1 MGMNDQQ
8 GVNESNQ
15 LKRSMKSRHLLMLSL
30 GGVIGTG
37 LFLNV
42 GYTINQAG
50 AGGAIIGYLIGGF
63 ILYMVMTCLG
73 ELAVHMPVTGSFQTY
88 ATKYIHPSAG
98 FSLGWMYFVGSA
110 ATAGVEF
117 TAAGILMQHWFPDVA
132 VWIWCALFML
142 LLFSLNALSTRGFAE
157 TEFWFSGIKV
167 VAVVIFII
175 IGIAVIIGWV
185 PIADRPAPHLTN
197 LAPTQ
202 LFPAGIAIIFVT
214 MMNVIFSY
222 QGSELVGI
230 AAGETENP
238 QKNIPRAIRTILVR
252 IILFYIASIIVLS
265 AIFPSSELGLLESPF
280 VTLLDLVG
288 IPFAADIMNF
298 IILTAILSVG
308 NSCLYA
314 STRLLWA
321 MSNEGMAPRIFGKVN
336 KNKIPFNALVF
347 TMVFSLLSLLT
358 SVMEADTVFVL
369 LMSIAGISVTISWMG
384 IALSQLMFRKHY
396 LKNGG
401 QLKDLG
407 YRVKY
412 YPIIPLFCIAF
423 CALILGFLAWDS
435 TQRVGLAYGVGF
447 FIACLIFY
455 QVRLKGKS
463 FAPEDQKVII
473 EKGSET

>member
-1 MGMNDQQ
+1 MHKQDTTP
-8 GVNESNQ
+8 Q
-15 LKRSMKSRHLLMLSL
+15 LNRTMKSRHLMMLSL

-50 AGGAIIGYLIGGF
+50 PGGAIIGYLIGGF

-88 ATKYIHPSAG
+88 ATKFIHPTAG

-117 TAAGILMQHWFPDVA
+117 TAAGILMKHWFPDMPT
-132 VWIWCALFML
+132 WIWCAIFIV

-157 TEFWFSGIKV
+157 AEFWFAGIKV
-167 VAVVIFII
+167 LAVVFFII
-175 IGIAVIIGWV
+175 VGAAAIFGIV
-185 PIADRPAPHLTN
+185 PMADRVAPHLTN
-197 LAPTQ
+197 LEPTL
-202 LFPAGIAIIFVT
+202 LFPAGIIIIFVT

-238 QKNIPRAIRTILVR
+238 QKTIPKAIRTILVR
-252 IILFYIASIIVLS
+252 IIVFYIASIVILS

-280 VTLLDLVG
+280 VTLLELVG
-288 IPFAADIMNF
+288 IPYAADIMNF

-321 MSNEGMAPRIFGKVN
+321 MSLEDMAPKIFSKTSRRN
-336 KNKIPFNALVF
+336 IPLNALLF
-347 TMVFSLLSLLT
+347 TMIFSLLSLLT
-358 SVMEADTVFVL
+358 SVMKADAVFVL

-384 IALSQLMFRKHY
+384 IALSQFMFRRKY
-396 LKNGG
+396 VKSGG
-401 QLKDLG
+401 RLEDLQ
-407 YRVKY
+407 YRVKW
-412 YPIIPLFCIAF
+412 YPFIPLFCITF
-423 CALILGFLAWDS
+423 CSAILIFLLWDETQRAGVLYGIGFLLLCI
-435 TQRVGLAYGVGF
+435 V
-447 FIACLIFY
+447 FY
-455 QVRLKGKS
+455 SIKLKRQKREAVQV
-463 FAPEDQKVII
+463 PEVNEDL
-473 EKGSET
+473 

>member
-1 MGMNDQQ
+1 
-8 GVNESNQ
+8 
-15 LKRSMKSRHLLMLSL
+15 MKSRHLMMLSL

-50 AGGAIIGYLIGGF
+50 PGGAIIGYLIGGF

-88 ATKYIHPSAG
+88 ATKFIHPTAG

-117 TAAGILMQHWFPDVA
+117 TAAGILLKHWFPDTPT
-132 VWIWCALFML
+132 WIWCAIFIV

-157 TEFWFSGIKV
+157 AEFWFAGIKV
-167 VAVVIFII
+167 LAVVFFII
-175 IGIAVIIGWV
+175 VGAAAIFGIV
-185 PIADRPAPHLTN
+185 PMTDRVAPHLTN
-197 LAPTQ
+197 LEPTL
-202 LFPAGIAIIFVT
+202 LFPAGIIIIFVT

-238 QKNIPRAIRTILVR
+238 QKTIPKAIRTILVR
-252 IILFYIASIIVLS
+252 IIVFYIASIVILS

-280 VTLLDLVG
+280 VTLLELVG
-288 IPFAADIMNF
+288 IPYAADIMNF

-321 MSNEGMAPRIFGKVN
+321 MSLEDMAPKIFSKTSKRN
-336 KNKIPFNALVF
+336 IPLNALLF
-347 TMVFSLLSLLT
+347 TMIFSLLSLLT
-358 SVMEADTVFVL
+358 SVMKADAVFVL

-384 IALSQLMFRKHY
+384 IALSQFMFRRKY
-396 LKNGG
+396 VKSGG
-401 QLKDLG
+401 HLEDLQ
-407 YRVKY
+407 YRVKW
-412 YPIIPLFCIAF
+412 YPFIPLFCIIF
-423 CALILGFLAWDS
+423 CSAILIFLLWDETQRAGVLYGIGFLLLCI
-435 TQRVGLAYGVGF
+435 V
-447 FIACLIFY
+447 FY
-455 QVRLKGKS
+455 SIKLKRQKREAVQV
-463 FAPEDQKVII
+463 PEVNEDL
-473 EKGSET
+473 

>member
-1 MGMNDQQ
+1 MHKQDTTP
-8 GVNESNQ
+8 Q
-15 LKRSMKSRHLLMLSL
+15 LNRTMKSRHLMMLSL

-50 AGGAIIGYLIGGF
+50 PGGAIIGYLIGGF

-88 ATKYIHPSAG
+88 ATKFIHPTAG

-117 TAAGILMQHWFPDVA
+117 TAAGILMKHWFPDMPT
-132 VWIWCALFML
+132 WIWCAIFIV

-157 TEFWFSGIKV
+157 AEFWFAGIKV
-167 VAVVIFII
+167 LAVVFFII
-175 IGIAVIIGWV
+175 VGAAAIFGIV
-185 PIADRPAPHLTN
+185 PMADRVAPHLTN
-197 LAPTQ
+197 LEPTL
-202 LFPAGIAIIFVT
+202 LFPAGIIIIFVT

-238 QKNIPRAIRTILVR
+238 QKTIPKAIRTILVR
-252 IILFYIASIIVLS
+252 IIVFYIASIVILS

-280 VTLLDLVG
+280 VTLLELVG
-288 IPFAADIMNF
+288 IPYAADIMNF

-321 MSNEGMAPRIFGKVN
+321 MSLEDMAPKIFSKTSRRN
-336 KNKIPFNALVF
+336 IPLNALLF

-358 SVMEADTVFVL
+358 SVMKADAVFVL

-384 IALSQLMFRKHY
+384 IALSQFMFRRKY
-396 LKNGG
+396 VKSGG
-401 QLKDLG
+401 RLEDLQ
-407 YRVKY
+407 YRVKW
-412 YPIIPLFCIAF
+412 YPFIPLFCITF
-423 CALILGFLAWDS
+423 CSAILIFLLWDETQRTGVLYGIGFLLLCIVFYS
-435 TQRVGLAYGVGF
+435 RVN
-447 FIACLIFY
+447 FIIPIPLLS
-455 QVRLKGKS
+455 RGKI
-463 FAPEDQKVII
+463 K
-473 EKGSET
+473 

>member
-1 MGMNDQQ
+1 MHKQDTTP
-8 GVNESNQ
+8 Q
-15 LKRSMKSRHLLMLSL
+15 LNRTMKSRHLMMLSL

-50 AGGAIIGYLIGGF
+50 PGGAIIGYLIGGF

-88 ATKYIHPSAG
+88 ATKFIHPTAG

-117 TAAGILMQHWFPDVA
+117 TAAGILMKHWFPDMPT
-132 VWIWCALFML
+132 WIWCAIFIV

-157 TEFWFSGIKV
+157 AEFWFAGIKV
-167 VAVVIFII
+167 LAVVFFII
-175 IGIAVIIGWV
+175 VGAAAIFGIV
-185 PIADRPAPHLTN
+185 PMADRVAPHLTN
-197 LAPTQ
+197 LEPTL
-202 LFPAGIAIIFVT
+202 LFPAGIIIIFVT

-238 QKNIPRAIRTILVR
+238 QKTIPKAIRTILVR
-252 IILFYIASIIVLS
+252 IIVFYIASIVILS

-280 VTLLDLVG
+280 VTLLELVG
-288 IPFAADIMNF
+288 IPYAADIMNF

-321 MSNEGMAPRIFGKVN
+321 MSLEDMAPKIFSKTSRRN
-336 KNKIPFNALVF
+336 IPLNALLF
-347 TMVFSLLSLLT
+347 TMIFSLLSLLT
-358 SVMEADTVFVL
+358 SVMKADAVFVL

-384 IALSQLMFRKHY
+384 IALSQFMFRRKY
-396 LKNGG
+396 VKSGG
-401 QLKDLG
+401 RLEDLQ
-407 YRVKY
+407 YRVKW
-412 YPIIPLFCIAF
+412 YPFIPLFCITF
-423 CALILGFLAWDS
+423 CSAILIFLLWDETQRAGVLYGIGFL
-435 TQRVGLAYGVGF
+435 LLC
-447 FIACLIFY
+447 IIFY
-455 QVRLKGKS
+455 SIKLKRQKREAVQV
-463 FAPEDQKVII
+463 PEVNEDL
-473 EKGSET
+473 

>member
-1 MGMNDQQ
+1 MHKQDTTP
-8 GVNESNQ
+8 Q
-15 LKRSMKSRHLLMLSL
+15 LNRTMKSRHLMMLSL

-50 AGGAIIGYLIGGF
+50 PGGAIIGYLIGGF

-88 ATKYIHPSAG
+88 ATKFIHPTAG

-117 TAAGILMQHWFPDVA
+117 TAAGILMKHWFPDMPT
-132 VWIWCALFML
+132 WIWCAIFIV
-142 LLFSLNALSTRGFAE
+142 LLFSLNTLSTRGFAE
-157 TEFWFSGIKV
+157 AEFWFAGIKV
-167 VAVVIFII
+167 LAVVFFII
-175 IGIAVIIGWV
+175 VGAAAIFGIV
-185 PIADRPAPHLTN
+185 PMADRVAPHLTN
-197 LAPTQ
+197 LEPTL
-202 LFPAGIAIIFVT
+202 LFPAGIIIIFVT

-238 QKNIPRAIRTILVR
+238 QKTIPKAIRTILVR
-252 IILFYIASIIVLS
+252 IIVFYIASIVILS

-280 VTLLDLVG
+280 VTLLELVG
-288 IPFAADIMNF
+288 IPYAADIMNF

-321 MSNEGMAPRIFGKVN
+321 MSLEDMAPKIFSKTSRRN
-336 KNKIPFNALVF
+336 IPLNALLF
-347 TMVFSLLSLLT
+347 TMIFSLLSLLT
-358 SVMEADTVFVL
+358 SVMKADAVFVL

-384 IALSQLMFRKHY
+384 IALSQFMFRRKY
-396 LKNGG
+396 VKSGG
-401 QLKDLG
+401 RLEDLQ
-407 YRVKY
+407 YRVKW
-412 YPIIPLFCIAF
+412 YPFIPLFCITF
-423 CALILGFLAWDS
+423 CSAILIFLLWDETQRAGVLYGIGFLLLCI
-435 TQRVGLAYGVGF
+435 V
-447 FIACLIFY
+447 FY
-455 QVRLKGKS
+455 SIKLKRQKREAVQV
-463 FAPEDQKVII
+463 PEVNEDL
-473 EKGSET
+473 

>member
-1 MGMNDQQ
+1 MHKQDTTP
-8 GVNESNQ
+8 Q
-15 LKRSMKSRHLLMLSL
+15 LNRTMKSRHLMMLSL

-50 AGGAIIGYLIGGF
+50 PGGAIIGYLIGGF

-88 ATKYIHPSAG
+88 ATKFIHPTAG

-117 TAAGILMQHWFPDVA
+117 TAAGILMKHWFPDMPT
-132 VWIWCALFML
+132 WIWCAIFIV

-157 TEFWFSGIKV
+157 AEFWFAGIKV
-167 VAVVIFII
+167 LAVVFFII
-175 IGIAVIIGWV
+175 VGAAAIFGIV
-185 PIADRPAPHLTN
+185 PMADRVAPHLTN
-197 LAPTQ
+197 LEPTL
-202 LFPAGIAIIFVT
+202 LFPAGIIIIFVT

-238 QKNIPRAIRTILVR
+238 QKTIPKAIRTILVR
-252 IILFYIASIIVLS
+252 IIVFYIASIVILS

-280 VTLLDLVG
+280 VTLLELVG
-288 IPFAADIMNF
+288 IPYAADIMNF

-321 MSNEGMAPRIFGKVN
+321 MSLEDMAPKIFSKTSKRN
-336 KNKIPFNALVF
+336 IPLNALLF
-347 TMVFSLLSLLT
+347 TMIFSLLSLLT
-358 SVMEADTVFVL
+358 SVMKADAVFVL

-384 IALSQLMFRKHY
+384 IALSQFMFRRKY
-396 LKNGG
+396 VKSGG
-401 QLKDLG
+401 HLEDLQ
-407 YRVKY
+407 YRVKW
-412 YPIIPLFCIAF
+412 YPFIPLFCIIF
-423 CALILGFLAWDS
+423 CSAILIFLLWDETQRAGVLYGIGFLLLCI
-435 TQRVGLAYGVGF
+435 V
-447 FIACLIFY
+447 FY
-455 QVRLKGKS
+455 SIKLKRQKREAVQV
-463 FAPEDQKVII
+463 PEVNEDL
-473 EKGSET
+473 

>member
-1 MGMNDQQ
+1 MHKQDTTP
-8 GVNESNQ
+8 Q
-15 LKRSMKSRHLLMLSL
+15 LNRTMKSRHLMMLSL

-50 AGGAIIGYLIGGF
+50 PGGAIIGYLIGGF

-88 ATKYIHPSAG
+88 ATKFIHPTAG

-117 TAAGILMQHWFPDVA
+117 TAAGILMKHWFPDMPT
-132 VWIWCALFML
+132 WIWCAIFIV

-157 TEFWFSGIKV
+157 AEFWFAGIKV
-167 VAVVIFII
+167 LAVVFFII
-175 IGIAVIIGWV
+175 VGAAAIFGIV
-185 PIADRPAPHLTN
+185 PMADRVAPHLTN
-197 LAPTQ
+197 LEPTL
-202 LFPAGIAIIFVT
+202 LFPAGIIIIFVT
-214 MMNVIFSY
+214 MMNVVFSY

-238 QKNIPRAIRTILVR
+238 QKTIPKAIRTILVR
-252 IILFYIASIIVLS
+252 IIVFYIASIVILS

-280 VTLLDLVG
+280 VTLLELVG
-288 IPFAADIMNF
+288 IPYAADIMNF

-321 MSNEGMAPRIFGKVN
+321 MSLEDMAPKIFSKTSRRN
-336 KNKIPFNALVF
+336 IPLNALLF
-347 TMVFSLLSLLT
+347 TMIFSLLSLLT
-358 SVMEADTVFVL
+358 SVMKADAVFVL

-384 IALSQLMFRKHY
+384 IALSQFMFRRKY
-396 LKNGG
+396 VKSGG
-401 QLKDLG
+401 RLEDLQ
-407 YRVKY
+407 YRVKW
-412 YPIIPLFCIAF
+412 YPFIPLFCITF
-423 CALILGFLAWDS
+423 CSAILIFLLWDETQRAGVLYGIGFLLLCI
-435 TQRVGLAYGVGF
+435 V
-447 FIACLIFY
+447 FY
-455 QVRLKGKS
+455 SIKLKRQKREAVQV
-463 FAPEDQKVII
+463 PEVNEDL
-473 EKGSET
+473 

>member
-1 MGMNDQQ
+1 MHKQDTTP
-8 GVNESNQ
+8 Q
-15 LKRSMKSRHLLMLSL
+15 LNRTMKSRHLMMLSL

-50 AGGAIIGYLIGGF
+50 PGGAIIGYLIGGF

-88 ATKYIHPSAG
+88 ATKFIHPTAG

-117 TAAGILMQHWFPDVA
+117 TAAGILMKHWFPDMPT
-132 VWIWCALFML
+132 WIWCAIFIV

-157 TEFWFSGIKV
+157 AEFWFAGIKV
-167 VAVVIFII
+167 LAVVFFII
-175 IGIAVIIGWV
+175 VGAAAIFGIV
-185 PIADRPAPHLTN
+185 PMADRVAPHLTN
-197 LAPTQ
+197 LEPTL
-202 LFPAGIAIIFVT
+202 LFPAGIIIIFVT

-238 QKNIPRAIRTILVR
+238 QKTIPKAIRTILVR
-252 IILFYIASIIVLS
+252 IIVFYIASIVILS
-265 AIFPSSELGLLESPF
+265 AIFPSSELGLLESLF
-280 VTLLDLVG
+280 VTLLELVG
-288 IPFAADIMNF
+288 IPYAADIMNF

-321 MSNEGMAPRIFGKVN
+321 MSLEDMAPKIFSKTSRRN
-336 KNKIPFNALVF
+336 IPLNALLF
-347 TMVFSLLSLLT
+347 TMIFSLLSLLT
-358 SVMEADTVFVL
+358 SVMKADAVFVL

-384 IALSQLMFRKHY
+384 IALSQFMFRRKY
-396 LKNGG
+396 VKSGG
-401 QLKDLG
+401 RLEDLQ
-407 YRVKY
+407 YRVKW
-412 YPIIPLFCIAF
+412 YPFILLFCITF
-423 CALILGFLAWDS
+423 CSAILIFLLWDETQRAGVLYGIGFLLLCI
-435 TQRVGLAYGVGF
+435 V
-447 FIACLIFY
+447 FY
-455 QVRLKGKS
+455 SIKLKRQKREAVQV
-463 FAPEDQKVII
+463 PEVNEDL
-473 EKGSET
+473 

>member
-1 MGMNDQQ
+1 MHKQDTTP
-8 GVNESNQ
+8 Q
-15 LKRSMKSRHLLMLSL
+15 LNRTMKSRHLMMLSL

-50 AGGAIIGYLIGGF
+50 PGGAIIGYLIGGF

-88 ATKYIHPSAG
+88 ATKFIHPTAG

-117 TAAGILMQHWFPDVA
+117 TAAGILMKHWFPDMPT
-132 VWIWCALFML
+132 WIWCAIFIV

-157 TEFWFSGIKV
+157 AEFWFAGIKV
-167 VAVVIFII
+167 LAVVFFII
-175 IGIAVIIGWV
+175 VGAAAIFGIV
-185 PIADRPAPHLTN
+185 PMADRVAPHLTN
-197 LAPTQ
+197 LEPTL
-202 LFPAGIAIIFVT
+202 LFPAGIIIIFVT

-238 QKNIPRAIRTILVR
+238 QKTIPKAIRTILVR
-252 IILFYIASIIVLS
+252 IIVFYIASIVILS

-280 VTLLDLVG
+280 VTLLELVG
-288 IPFAADIMNF
+288 IPYAADIMNF

-321 MSNEGMAPRIFGKVN
+321 MSLEDMAPKIFSKTSKRN
-336 KNKIPFNALVF
+336 IPLNALLF

-358 SVMEADTVFVL
+358 SVMKADAVFVL

-384 IALSQLMFRKHY
+384 IALSQFMFRRKY
-396 LKNGG
+396 VKSGG
-401 QLKDLG
+401 RLEDLQ
-407 YRVKY
+407 YRVKW
-412 YPIIPLFCIAF
+412 YPFIPLFCITF
-423 CALILGFLAWDS
+423 CSAILIFLLWDETQRAGVLYGIGFLLLCI
-435 TQRVGLAYGVGF
+435 V
-447 FIACLIFY
+447 FY
-455 QVRLKGKS
+455 SIKLKRQKREAVQV
-463 FAPEDQKVII
+463 PEVNEDL
-473 EKGSET
+473 

>member
-1 MGMNDQQ
+1 MHKQDTTP
-8 GVNESNQ
+8 Q
-15 LKRSMKSRHLLMLSL
+15 LNRTMKSRHLMMLSL

-50 AGGAIIGYLIGGF
+50 PGGAIIGYLIGGF

-88 ATKYIHPSAG
+88 ATKFIHPTAG

-117 TAAGILMQHWFPDVA
+117 TAAGILMKHWFPDMPT
-132 VWIWCALFML
+132 WIWCAIFIV

-157 TEFWFSGIKV
+157 AEFWFAGIKV
-167 VAVVIFII
+167 LAVVFFII
-175 IGIAVIIGWV
+175 VGAAAIFGIV
-185 PIADRPAPHLTN
+185 PMADRVAPHLTN
-197 LAPTQ
+197 LELTL
-202 LFPAGIAIIFVT
+202 LFPAGIIIIFVT

-238 QKNIPRAIRTILVR
+238 QKTIPKAIRTILVR
-252 IILFYIASIIVLS
+252 IIVFYIASIVILS

-280 VTLLDLVG
+280 VTLLELVG
-288 IPFAADIMNF
+288 IPYAADIMNF

-321 MSNEGMAPRIFGKVN
+321 MSLEDMAPKIFSKTSRRN
-336 KNKIPFNALVF
+336 IPLNALLF
-347 TMVFSLLSLLT
+347 TMIFSLLSLLT
-358 SVMEADTVFVL
+358 SVMKADAVFVL

-384 IALSQLMFRKHY
+384 IALSQFMFRRKY
-396 LKNGG
+396 VKSGG
-401 QLKDLG
+401 RLEDLQ
-407 YRVKY
+407 YRVKW
-412 YPIIPLFCIAF
+412 YPFIPLFCITF
-423 CALILGFLAWDS
+423 CSAILIFLLWDETQRAGVLYGIGFLLLCI
-435 TQRVGLAYGVGF
+435 V
-447 FIACLIFY
+447 FY
-455 QVRLKGKS
+455 SIKLKRQKREAVQV
-463 FAPEDQKVII
+463 PEVNEDL
-473 EKGSET
+473 

>member
-1 MGMNDQQ
+1 MHKQDTTP
-8 GVNESNQ
+8 Q
-15 LKRSMKSRHLLMLSL
+15 LNRTMKSRHLMMLSL

-50 AGGAIIGYLIGGF
+50 PGGAIIGYLIGGF

-88 ATKYIHPSAG
+88 ATKFIHPTAG

-117 TAAGILMQHWFPDVA
+117 TAAGILMKHWFPDMPT
-132 VWIWCALFML
+132 WIWCAIFIV

-157 TEFWFSGIKV
+157 AEFWFAGIKV
-167 VAVVIFII
+167 LAVVFFII
-175 IGIAVIIGWV
+175 VGAAAIFGIV
-185 PIADRPAPHLTN
+185 PMADRVAPHLTN
-197 LAPTQ
+197 LEPTL
-202 LFPAGIAIIFVT
+202 LFPAGIIIIFVT

-238 QKNIPRAIRTILVR
+238 QKTIPKAIRTILVR
-252 IILFYIASIIVLS
+252 IIVFYIASIVILS

-280 VTLLDLVG
+280 VTLLELVG
-288 IPFAADIMNF
+288 IPYAADIMNF

-321 MSNEGMAPRIFGKVN
+321 MSLEDMAPKIFSKTSRRN
-336 KNKIPFNALVF
+336 IPLNALLF

-358 SVMEADTVFVL
+358 SVMKADAVFVL

-384 IALSQLMFRKHY
+384 IALSQFMFRRKY
-396 LKNGG
+396 VKSGG
-401 QLKDLG
+401 RLEDLQ
-407 YRVKY
+407 YRVKW
-412 YPIIPLFCIAF
+412 YPFIPLFCITF
-423 CALILGFLAWDS
+423 CSAILIFLLWDETQRAGVLYGIGFL
-435 TQRVGLAYGVGF
+435 LLC
-447 FIACLIFY
+447 IIFY
-455 QVRLKGKS
+455 SIKLKRQKREAVQV
-463 FAPEDQKVII
+463 PEVNEDL
-473 EKGSET
+473 

>member
-1 MGMNDQQ
+1 MHKQDTTP
-8 GVNESNQ
+8 Q
-15 LKRSMKSRHLLMLSL
+15 LNRTMKSRHLMMLSL

-50 AGGAIIGYLIGGF
+50 LGGAIIGYLIGGF

-88 ATKYIHPSAG
+88 ATKFIHPTAG

-117 TAAGILMQHWFPDVA
+117 TAAGILMKHWFPDMPT
-132 VWIWCALFML
+132 WIWCAIFIV

-157 TEFWFSGIKV
+157 AEFWFAGIKV
-167 VAVVIFII
+167 LAVVFFII
-175 IGIAVIIGWV
+175 VGAAAIFGIV
-185 PIADRPAPHLTN
+185 PMADRVAPHLTN
-197 LAPTQ
+197 LEPTL
-202 LFPAGIAIIFVT
+202 LFPAGIIIIFVT

-238 QKNIPRAIRTILVR
+238 QKTIPKAIRTILVR
-252 IILFYIASIIVLS
+252 IIVFYIASIVILS

-280 VTLLDLVG
+280 VTLLELVG
-288 IPFAADIMNF
+288 IPYAADIMNF

-321 MSNEGMAPRIFGKVN
+321 MSLEDMAPKIFSKTSKRN
-336 KNKIPFNALVF
+336 IPLNALLF

-358 SVMEADTVFVL
+358 SVMKADAVFVL

-384 IALSQLMFRKHY
+384 IALSQFMFRRKY
-396 LKNGG
+396 VKSGG
-401 QLKDLG
+401 RLEDLQ
-407 YRVKY
+407 YRVKW
-412 YPIIPLFCIAF
+412 YPFIPLFCITF
-423 CALILGFLAWDS
+423 CSAILIFLLWDETQRAGVLYGIGFLLLCI
-435 TQRVGLAYGVGF
+435 V
-447 FIACLIFY
+447 FY
-455 QVRLKGKS
+455 SIKLKRQKREAVQV
-463 FAPEDQKVII
+463 PEVNEDL
-473 EKGSET
+473 

>member
-1 MGMNDQQ
+1 MHKQDTTP
-8 GVNESNQ
+8 Q
-15 LKRSMKSRHLLMLSL
+15 LNRTMKSRHLMMLSL

-50 AGGAIIGYLIGGF
+50 PGGAIIGYLIGGF

-88 ATKYIHPSAG
+88 ATKFIHPTAG

-117 TAAGILMQHWFPDVA
+117 TAAGILMKHWFPDMPT
-132 VWIWCALFML
+132 WIWCAIFIV

-157 TEFWFSGIKV
+157 AEFWFAGIKV
-167 VAVVIFII
+167 LAVVFFII
-175 IGIAVIIGWV
+175 VGAAAIFGIV
-185 PIADRPAPHLTN
+185 PMANRVTPHLTN
-197 LAPTQ
+197 LEPTL
-202 LFPAGIAIIFVT
+202 LFPAGIIIIFVT

-238 QKNIPRAIRTILVR
+238 QKTIPKAIRTILVR
-252 IILFYIASIIVLS
+252 IIVFYIASIVILS

-280 VTLLDLVG
+280 VTLLELVG
-288 IPFAADIMNF
+288 IPYAADIMNF

-321 MSNEGMAPRIFGKVN
+321 MSLEDMAPKIFSKTSKRN
-336 KNKIPFNALVF
+336 IPLNALLF

-358 SVMEADTVFVL
+358 SVMKADAVFVL

-384 IALSQLMFRKHY
+384 IALSQFMFRRKY
-396 LKNGG
+396 VKSGG
-401 QLKDLG
+401 RLEDLQ
-407 YRVKY
+407 YRVKW
-412 YPIIPLFCIAF
+412 YPFIPLFCITF
-423 CALILGFLAWDS
+423 CSAILIFLLWDETQRAGVLYGIGFL
-435 TQRVGLAYGVGF
+435 LLCIF
-447 FIACLIFY
+447 FYSIKLKRQKREAV
-455 QVRLKGKS
+455 QV
-463 FAPEDQKVII
+463 PEVNEDL
-473 EKGSET
+473 

>member
-1 MGMNDQQ
+1 MHKQDTTP
-8 GVNESNQ
+8 Q
-15 LKRSMKSRHLLMLSL
+15 LNRTMKSRHLMMLSL

-50 AGGAIIGYLIGGF
+50 PGGAIIGYLIGGF

-88 ATKYIHPSAG
+88 ATKFIHPTAG

-117 TAAGILMQHWFPDVA
+117 TAAGILMKHWFPDMPT
-132 VWIWCALFML
+132 WIWCAIFIV

-157 TEFWFSGIKV
+157 AEFWFAGIKV
-167 VAVVIFII
+167 LAVVFFII
-175 IGIAVIIGWV
+175 VGAAAIFGIV
-185 PIADRPAPHLTN
+185 PMADRVAPHLTN
-197 LAPTQ
+197 LEPTL
-202 LFPAGIAIIFVT
+202 LFPAGIIIIFVT

-238 QKNIPRAIRTILVR
+238 QKTIPKAIRTILVR
-252 IILFYIASIIVLS
+252 IIVFYIASIVILS

-280 VTLLDLVG
+280 VTLLELVG
-288 IPFAADIMNF
+288 IPYAADIMNF

-321 MSNEGMAPRIFGKVN
+321 MSLEDMAPKIFSKTSKRN
-336 KNKIPFNALVF
+336 IPLNALLF

-358 SVMEADTVFVL
+358 SVMKADAVFVL

-384 IALSQLMFRKHY
+384 IALSQFMFRRKY
-396 LKNGG
+396 VKSGG
-401 QLKDLG
+401 RLEDLQ
-407 YRVKY
+407 YRVKW
-412 YPIIPLFCIAF
+412 YPFIPLFCITF
-423 CALILGFLAWDS
+423 CSAILIFLLWDETRRAGVLYGIGFLLLCI
-435 TQRVGLAYGVGF
+435 V
-447 FIACLIFY
+447 FY
-455 QVRLKGKS
+455 SIKLKRQKREAVQV
-463 FAPEDQKVII
+463 PEVNEDL
-473 EKGSET
+473 

>member
-1 MGMNDQQ
+1 MHKQDTTP
-8 GVNESNQ
+8 Q
-15 LKRSMKSRHLLMLSL
+15 LNRTMKSRHLMMLSL

-50 AGGAIIGYLIGGF
+50 PGGAIIGYLIGGF

-88 ATKYIHPSAG
+88 ATKFIHPTAG

-117 TAAGILMQHWFPDVA
+117 TAAGILMKHWFPDMPT
-132 VWIWCALFML
+132 WIWCAIFIV

-157 TEFWFSGIKV
+157 AEFWFAGIKV
-167 VAVVIFII
+167 LAVVFFII
-175 IGIAVIIGWV
+175 VGAAAIFGIV
-185 PIADRPAPHLTN
+185 PMADRVAPHLTN
-197 LAPTQ
+197 LEPTL
-202 LFPAGIAIIFVT
+202 LFPAGIIIIFVT

-238 QKNIPRAIRTILVR
+238 QKTIPKAIRTILVR
-252 IILFYIASIIVLS
+252 IIVFYIASIVILS

-280 VTLLDLVG
+280 VTLLELVG
-288 IPFAADIMNF
+288 IPYAADIMNF

-321 MSNEGMAPRIFGKVN
+321 MSLEDMAPKIFSKTSRRN
-336 KNKIPFNALVF
+336 IPLNALLF
-347 TMVFSLLSLLT
+347 TMIFSLLSLLT
-358 SVMEADTVFVL
+358 SVMKADAVFVL

-384 IALSQLMFRKHY
+384 IALSQFMFRRKYVKSGGRLEDLQY
-396 LKNGG
+396 L
-401 QLKDLG
+401 
-407 YRVKY
+407 VKW
-412 YPIIPLFCIAF
+412 YPFIPLFCITF
-423 CALILGFLAWDS
+423 CSAILIFLLWDETQRAGVLYGIGFLLLCI
-435 TQRVGLAYGVGF
+435 V
-447 FIACLIFY
+447 FY
-455 QVRLKGKS
+455 SIKLKRQKREAVQV
-463 FAPEDQKVII
+463 PEVNEDL
-473 EKGSET
+473 

>member
-1 MGMNDQQ
+1 MHKQDTTP
-8 GVNESNQ
+8 Q
-15 LKRSMKSRHLLMLSL
+15 LNRTMKSRHLMMLSL

-50 AGGAIIGYLIGGF
+50 PGGAIIGYLIGGF

-88 ATKYIHPSAG
+88 ATKFIHPTAG

-117 TAAGILMQHWFPDVA
+117 TAAGILMKHWFPDMPT
-132 VWIWCALFML
+132 WIWCAIFIV

-157 TEFWFSGIKV
+157 AEFWFAGIKV
-167 VAVVIFII
+167 LAVVFFII
-175 IGIAVIIGWV
+175 VGAAAIFGIV
-185 PIADRPAPHLTN
+185 PMADRIAPHLTN
-197 LAPTQ
+197 LEPTL
-202 LFPAGIAIIFVT
+202 LFPAGIIIIFVT

-238 QKNIPRAIRTILVR
+238 QKTIPKAIRTILVR
-252 IILFYIASIIVLS
+252 IIVFYIASIVILS

-280 VTLLDLVG
+280 VTLLELVG
-288 IPFAADIMNF
+288 IPYAADIMNF

-321 MSNEGMAPRIFGKVN
+321 MSLEDMAPKIFSKTSKRN
-336 KNKIPFNALVF
+336 IPLNALLF

-358 SVMEADTVFVL
+358 SVMKADTVFVL

-384 IALSQLMFRKHY
+384 IALSQFMFRRKY
-396 LKNGG
+396 LKSGG
-401 QLKDLG
+401 RLEDLQ
-407 YRVKY
+407 YRVKW
-412 YPIIPLFCIAF
+412 YPFIPLFCITF
-423 CALILGFLAWDS
+423 CSAILIFLLWDETQRAGVLYGIGFL
-435 TQRVGLAYGVGF
+435 LLC
-447 FIACLIFY
+447 IIFY
-455 QVRLKGKS
+455 SIKLKR
-463 FAPEDQKVII
+463 QKVATVQVP
-473 EKGSET
+473 EVKEDL

>member
-1 MGMNDQQ
+1 MHKQDTTP
-8 GVNESNQ
+8 Q
-15 LKRSMKSRHLLMLSL
+15 LNRTMKSRHLMMLSL

-50 AGGAIIGYLIGGF
+50 PGGAIIGYLIGGF

-88 ATKYIHPSAG
+88 ATKFIHPTAG

-117 TAAGILMQHWFPDVA
+117 TAAGILMKHWFPDMPT
-132 VWIWCALFML
+132 WIWCAIFIV

-157 TEFWFSGIKV
+157 AEFWFAGIKV
-167 VAVVIFII
+167 LAVVFFII
-175 IGIAVIIGWV
+175 VGAAAIFGIV
-185 PIADRPAPHLTN
+185 PMADRVAPHLTN
-197 LAPTQ
+197 LEPTL
-202 LFPAGIAIIFVT
+202 LFPAGIIIIFVT

-238 QKNIPRAIRTILVR
+238 QKTIPKAIRTILVR
-252 IILFYIASIIVLS
+252 IIVFYIASIVILS

-280 VTLLDLVG
+280 VTLLELVG
-288 IPFAADIMNF
+288 IPYAADIMNF

-321 MSNEGMAPRIFGKVN
+321 MSLEDMAPKIFSKTSRRN
-336 KNKIPFNALVF
+336 IPLNALLF
-347 TMVFSLLSLLT
+347 TMIFSLLSLLT
-358 SVMEADTVFVL
+358 SVMKADAVFVL

-384 IALSQLMFRKHY
+384 IALSQFMFR
-396 LKNGG
+396 LKYVKSGG
-401 QLKDLG
+401 RLEDLQ
-407 YRVKY
+407 YRVKW
-412 YPIIPLFCIAF
+412 YPFIPLFCITF
-423 CALILGFLAWDS
+423 CSAILIFLLWDETQRAGVLYGIGFLLLCI
-435 TQRVGLAYGVGF
+435 V
-447 FIACLIFY
+447 FY
-455 QVRLKGKS
+455 SIKLKRQKREAVQV
-463 FAPEDQKVII
+463 PEVNEDL
-473 EKGSET
+473 